1 MPVVEG
7 LLENNYAVQL
17 KNDGVEKTWEDHGDV
32 AIFYEDMQ
40 LAFVEKVQH
49 NRSYSK
55 RLEMMEELVR
65 VAIDK
70 YTDVA
75 ASMKSK
81 K

>member
-1 MPVVEG
+1 M
-7 LLENNYAVQL
+7 NYAVQL

-32 AIFYEDMQ
+32 AIFYEDIQ
-40 LAFVEKVQH
+40 LAFAEKVQH

-55 RLEMMEELVR
+55 RLKMMEELVT
-65 VAIDK
+65 ASIDK
-70 YTDVA
+70 YSDVV